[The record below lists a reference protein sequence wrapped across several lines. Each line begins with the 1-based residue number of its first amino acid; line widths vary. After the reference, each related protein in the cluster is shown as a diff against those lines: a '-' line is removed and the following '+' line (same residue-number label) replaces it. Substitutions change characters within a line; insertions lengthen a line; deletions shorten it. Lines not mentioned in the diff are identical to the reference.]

1 MQSKKWLGPVPKM
14 YDDDDMTSIATESI
28 NLLESNLIIDVE
40 GEQLFNDLETLQ
52 NIKSI
57 AVEQVSDSYLDYAGM
72 LYAVNDIKQ
81 RWNLSTSVG
90 LESSETPREMFLSEV
105 DIAMESLL
113 STIAS
118 WFAGKLS
125 SVWKSFKNMFKVSEQ
140 VRTWLEKNADTY
152 NEHAAGQAFEL
163 KWKAYYT
170 YLFIN
175 SRLDVSGHIKVSERE
190 RELTQVSN
198 NFYAMIDPSKGYSLD
213 AFKWNDVDQSID
225 RIGLSINADNAIQL
239 AMPMII
245 KKDSRV
251 LVSAL
256 PGSVYIA
263 TAITPTGMRK
273 TGWAA
278 IHVEDKQ
285 NITLTP
291 NESKNIIAS
300 LHKLVDVTSAI
311 SFKYNKEQPPVKKAK
326 DALDQ
331 FEKDGKGD
339 SRQLKQNIKNM
350 IALESAISASL
361 VRTLLG
367 LHMVAKQSLK
377 QVK

>member
-1 MQSKKWLGPVPKM
+1 
-14 YDDDDMTSIATESI
+14 
-28 NLLESNLIIDVE
+28 
-40 GEQLFNDLETLQ
+40 
-52 NIKSI
+52 
-57 AVEQVSDSYLDYAGM
+57 
-72 LYAVNDIKQ
+72 
-81 RWNLSTSVG
+81 
-90 LESSETPREMFLSEV
+90 
-105 DIAMESLL
+105 
-113 STIAS
+113 
-118 WFAGKLS
+118 
-125 SVWKSFKNMFKVSEQ
+125 
-140 VRTWLEKNADTY
+140 
-152 NEHAAGQAFEL
+152 
-163 KWKAYYT
+163 
-170 YLFIN
+170 
-175 SRLDVSGHIKVSERE
+175 
-190 RELTQVSN
+190 
-198 NFYAMIDPSKGYSLD
+198 MIDPSKGYSLD

-225 RIGLSINADNAIQL
+225 RIGLSTNADNTIQL

-278 IHVEDKQ
+278 IHVEDKK

-291 NESKNIIAS
+291 NESKNIIES

-326 DALDQ
+326 EALAK

-339 SRQLKQNIKNM
+339 PRQLKQNIKNM